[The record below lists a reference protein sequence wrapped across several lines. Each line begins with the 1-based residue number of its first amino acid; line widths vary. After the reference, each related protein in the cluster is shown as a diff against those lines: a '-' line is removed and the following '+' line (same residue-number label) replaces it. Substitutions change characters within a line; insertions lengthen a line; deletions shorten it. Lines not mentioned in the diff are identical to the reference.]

1 MAFRSATDVV
11 ALVALETTYATPPTI
26 GAADAVQL
34 IEPSIEIAGEQLQRN
49 IAKPFFGGS
58 PFVLTGKRITL
69 SATIDLIGAATP
81 GNASPFGRLY
91 RICGHSEVLT
101 PTTSAV
107 YAPVSTGI
115 PSATIDFFWAGERIR
130 MVGVRG
136 TMEMD
141 FSIDNFPR
149 ATVTLTGI
157 YAGPTDASPPT
168 GINWTAFQTPQA
180 IETPNW
186 SVQVGSYAAHARQ
199 LTINQGGQVALVST
213 SESAQVLI
221 TARNSTG
228 NLIVVKDAD
237 LSVWNPTAI
246 ANQHTI
252 QTITCSVSGSAGR
265 NVSLTARAQL
275 GMPSRN
281 SPVEGLAAYTI
292 PLSIIPSGAGGDEY
306 SITFT

>member
-11 ALVALETTYATPPTI
+11 ALVAIETTYATPPTI

-49 IAKPFFGGS
+49 IAKPFFGGN

-91 RICGHSEVLT
+91 RICGHSETLT

-115 PSATIDFFWAGERIR
+115 ASATVDFYWAGERIR

-157 YAGPTDASPPT
+157 YAGPTDATPPS
-168 GINWTAFQTPQA
+168 GIDWSAFQTPQT

-186 SVQVGSYAAHARQ
+186 ALSVGAYNAHARQ
-199 LTINQGGQVALVST
+199 LTINQGGQVSLVST
-213 SESAQVLI
+213 SESTQVLI

-228 NLIVVKDAD
+228 NLVVVKDAN
-237 LSVWNPTAI
+237 LSTWDPTSL
-246 ANQHTI
+246 ANAHTI
-252 QTITCSVSGSAGR
+252 QTITCSVTGSPGR
-265 NVSLTARAQL
+265 NVSLAARAQL

-281 SPVEGLAAYTI
+281 SPVEGLAAYGI

-306 SITFT
+306 VLTFT